1 MRYAKLAFA
10 LLGFAAVLVAADPF
24 AGTWKLNT
32 EKSKYKTG
40 TLPKEATITISES
53 GSDLDVT
60 VKGTAGD
67 GSPISG
73 HYTVPAQGG
82 DGKIIEFPYDAVS
95 AKRVGPN
102 QREVRYSKGGKVV
115 YTVLSR
121 ISADGKTLTNTSKG
135 SNPQGQMVEGTSVYE
150 KQ

>member
-10 LLGFAAVLVAADPF
+10 LLGFAAVLVAAEPF

-32 EKSKYKTG
+32 GKSKFKTG
-40 TLPKEATITISES
+40 APPKELTITIEES
-53 GSDLDVT
+53 GRDLDVT
-60 VKGTAGD
+60 AKGTSAD

-82 DGKIIEFPYDAVS
+82 EGKIIEFPYDAVS
-95 AKRVGPN
+95 GKRMGPN
-102 QREVRYSKGGKVV
+102 QREVSYSKGGKVV
-115 YTVLSR
+115 YTVRTRVSG
-121 ISADGKTLTNTSKG
+121 DGKTMTSTSKG
-135 SNPQGQMVEGTSVYE
+135 SNPQGQTVEGTSVYE